1 MASSRVFAPLRN
13 PLFRAFWFSTWLSNL
28 GTWMHEVAA
37 GWLMASLS
45 PEPLMVACVQ
55 SAVTLPMF
63 LLAIPAG
70 ALADV
75 VDRRK
80 YLIVTQTWMMLA
92 AAAMAYLS
100 YTGQLDAYRLI
111 LLTFFLGIGTAL
123 NSPGWHS
130 VTPEIVARRNL
141 AGAVALNGMA
151 INGARALGPALG
163 GALLVKTGASFAF
176 LMNAISFLGT
186 VWILVAWRRKS
197 KPQNAPAERF
207 VSAIRVGVQYSL
219 HSPWLK
225 VLIIR
230 SAIFIAI
237 SSCQW
242 SLLPLLVKKDYGLG
256 PTCYGSLMALFG
268 IGAVLGG
275 TQVLPRLRMRWS
287 ITAIVNGGWLVFSLC
302 LVALSFGADFNIQ
315 VADNTIPWLSS
326 VAMLLAGCSW
336 LTLLSSF
343 HLTVQ
348 SGSPSWARAR
358 VMSVYIWSFFGAA
371 TFGSAIW
378 GWIAGYRGCPETLR
392 IASVVLIVGLVL
404 TYRLELLYRDASK
417 LQPSGHWEDPKLA
430 APVPGEH
437 GPMLITVEYEIAPE
451 DASEFRQNLARLKQ
465 FRMQNGV
472 LRWGI
477 FVDIENPTLYREIY
491 MEESWSAHLRHHQ
504 RVTQQEEDLA
514 QKVYRLHRGPE
525 GPKVTHLA
533 LCDEVFPGTDFDMAI
548 LLQQEWTQERSEHE
562 HESSLETEPSPDG
575 FPHYR

>member
-1 MASSRVFAPLRN
+1 
-13 PLFRAFWFSTWLSNL
+13 
-28 GTWMHEVAA
+28 MHEVAA

-45 PEPLMVACVQ
+45 PEPIMVAFVQ

-75 VDRRK
+75 VDRRR
-80 YLIVTQTWMMLA
+80 YLIVTQSWMMVS

-100 YTGQLDAYRLI
+100 YTGHLNAYRLI
-111 LLTFFLGIGTAL
+111 FFTFTLGIGSAL

-151 INGARALGPALG
+151 INGARAIGPAIG

-176 LMNAISFLGT
+176 LVNAISFLGT
-186 VWILVAWRRKS
+186 VWILVAWRRKPRS
-197 KPQNAPAERF
+197 QNAPAERF
-207 VSAIRVGVQYSL
+207 VSAIRVGVQYAL

-225 VLIIR
+225 ALIVR
-230 SAIFIAI
+230 SALFIAL
-237 SSCQW
+237 SCCLW

-275 TQVLPRLRMRWS
+275 TQVLPRLRTSWS
-287 ITAIVNGGWLVFSLC
+287 ITTIVNRGWFVFSLC
-302 LVALSFGADFNIQ
+302 LAALSFGRDYTIQ
-315 VADNTIPWLSS
+315 VGDNTIPWLSAIS
-326 VAMLLAGCSW
+326 MLLAGSSW

-378 GWIAGYRGCPETLR
+378 GWIAGYLGCPETLR
-392 IASVVLIVGLVL
+392 IASGALVVGLVL
-404 TYRLELLYRDASK
+404 TYRLQLVYRDASK
-417 LQPSGHWEDPKLA
+417 LQPSGHWEDPTLI
-430 APVPGEH
+430 VPIADDH
-437 GPMLITVEYEIAPE
+437 GPMLITVEYEVDPE

-472 LRWGI
+472 LRWGV
-477 FVDIENPTLYREIY
+477 FVDIEHPTRYREVY
-491 MEESWSAHLRHHQ
+491 MEESWGAHLRHHK

-514 QKVYRLHRGPE
+514 QQVYRLHRGPE

-533 LCDEVFPGTDFDMAI
+533 LCDEFFPGTDFDMAI
-548 LLQQEWTQERSEHE
+548 LLQQEWSNERAEHQQETSGESEPVHE
-562 HESSLETEPSPDG
+562 G